1 MNFLPGF
8 EPATR
13 DFFARDSL
21 VVGPELLGAVLAR
34 TDADGTVAIRL
45 TEVEAY
51 GGERDPGA
59 HAFRGRTARTAS
71 MFGEA
76 GHVYCYFT
84 YGMHHAVNLVTG
96 LVGQP
101 YGCLVRA
108 GEVVLGADLARA
120 RREAKPRV
128 SPLPDWQLARGP
140 ACVAQCLAATREVD
154 GADLFGGQWS
164 VWLPEQH
171 LVLPHS
177 TGPRVGLS
185 GPSGDGDAFPWRYW
199 LPGEPSVSAYKAAAK
214 PAVKPT
220 VKPAAWP

>member
-1 MNFLPGF
+1 MILLPGF
-8 EPATR
+8 VPATR
-13 DFFARDSL
+13 AFFARDSL
-21 VVGPELLGAVLAR
+21 VVGPELLGTVLAR

-59 HAFRGRTARTAS
+59 HAFRSKTARTAS

-96 LVGQP
+96 SVGQP

-120 RREAKPRV
+120 RRSAKPRV

-140 ACVAQCLAATREVD
+140 ACVAQCLAATREID

-164 VWLPEQH
+164 VWLPEH
-171 LVLPHS
+171 HAVLPHS

-199 LPGEPSVSAYKAAAK
+199 LPDEPSVSAYK
-214 PAVKPT
+214 PAP
-220 VKPAAWP
+220 KPAAARPRT